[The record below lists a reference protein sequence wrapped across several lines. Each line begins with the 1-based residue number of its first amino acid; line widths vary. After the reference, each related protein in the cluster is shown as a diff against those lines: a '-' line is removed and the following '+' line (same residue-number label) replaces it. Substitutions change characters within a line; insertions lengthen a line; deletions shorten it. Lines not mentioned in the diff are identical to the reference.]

1 MTSMNILI
9 LYNGTQTYTNTVFD
23 HVSSFGKFSKSR
35 VFYAHLEAG
44 GDVSVDL
51 ARFDVVIIHYSI
63 RVCFDHVSIPM
74 AGKLSRFDGLKAL
87 FIQDEYDNTQRAWHW
102 IRELGIS
109 LVFTVVPPESIARV
123 YPPDHLPGVRFISN
137 ITGYVPD
144 GAQDISAV
152 TPPSH
157 RKILIGYRARNLPIR
172 YGALGFEKVEIGRMV
187 KTYCDAKGLPTD
199 IAWTEEARL
208 YGDAWVRFLQ
218 SCRAMLG
225 SESGS
230 NVFNWDG
237 KLESEIA
244 QWRKANPGASDDEAY
259 EAVVAPR
266 EIHDLM
272 NQVSPRVFE
281 AIANRIVLV
290 LFEGSYS
297 GVVVQDRHYLALKK
311 DGSNLPDILAKL
323 RDDAF
328 VDEITERAYRD
339 VLMSGRFSYRTFVGM
354 VDGEIAA
361 AFAAL
366 PARRAQQAPPAND
379 DPTGDAITAAPIR
392 ATATFQL
399 DAPVR
404 VAAEFTRFSD
414 RFLPTA
420 IWSSRRVRGAIP
432 AVVKR
437 ALAGLI
443 FAVWRVLPEPV
454 KAIVRRALR
463 GPAR

>member
-1 MTSMNILI
+1 MNILI

-35 VFYAHLEAG
+35 VSYAHLEAG

-51 ARFDVVIIHYSI
+51 ARFDAVVIHYSI
-63 RVCFDHVSIPM
+63 RVCFDQISTPM
-74 AGKLSRFDGLKAL
+74 AEKLSRFEGLKAL
-87 FIQDEYDNTQRAWHW
+87 FIQDEYDNTHRAWHW

-109 LVFTVVPPESIARV
+109 LVFTVVPPESIKRV
-123 YPPDHLPGVRFISN
+123 YPPDHLPGVRFVSN

-144 GAQDISAV
+144 GAQDISVVA
-152 TPPSH
+152 PPSH

-187 KTYCDAKGLPTD
+187 KTYCDANGLPTD

-208 YGDAWVRFLQ
+208 YGDSWVQFLQ

-230 NVFNWDG
+230 NVFNWEG
-237 KLESEIA
+237 KLDDEIA
-244 QWRKANPGASDDEAY
+244 QWRKANPAASNAEAY

-266 EIHDLM
+266 EIRGLM
-272 NQVSPRVFE
+272 NQISPRVFE

-297 GVVVQDRHYLALKK
+297 HVVVPDRHYLPLKK
-311 DGSNLPDILAKL
+311 DGSNLPEIIAKL
-323 RDDAF
+323 QDNAF

-339 VLMSGRFSYRTFVGM
+339 VLISDRFSYRTFVEM
-354 VDGEIAA
+354 VDAEIAI
-361 AFAAL
+361 AL
-366 PARRAQQAPPAND
+366 ASLPEHRARWAPSGID
-379 DPTGDAITAAPIR
+379 DPAGDAVTAVPIR
-392 ATATFQL
+392 ANATFQL
-399 DAPVR
+399 DGPLR
-404 VAAEFTRFSD
+404 VAAQFTRWSD

-420 IWSSRRVRGAIP
+420 RWNSRQGAAVIP

-437 ALAGLI
+437 AIAVGI

-454 KAIVRRALR
+454 KATVRRAVR

>member
-1 MTSMNILI
+1 MNILI

-74 AGKLSRFDGLKAL
+74 AEKLSRFDGLKAL
-87 FIQDEYDNTQRAWHW
+87 FIQDEYDNTHRAWHW

-123 YPPDHLPGVRFISN
+123 YPPDHLPGVRFVSN

-187 KTYCDAKGLPTD
+187 KTYCDAHGLPTD

-208 YGDAWVRFLQ
+208 YGDAWVQFLQ

-230 NVFNWDG
+230 NVFNWEG
-237 KLESEIA
+237 KLEGEIA

-266 EIHDLM
+266 EIHGLM

-297 GVVVQDRHYLALKK
+297 GVVVQGLHYLALKK

-323 RDDAF
+323 RDDSF

-339 VLMSGRFSYRTFVGM
+339 VLMSGRFSYRTFVEM
-354 VDGEIAA
+354 VDEEIAA
-361 AFAAL
+361 ALEAL
-366 PARRAQQAPPAND
+366 PEHRARWAPLGID
-379 DPTGDAITAAPIR
+379 DPASDAVTAVPIR

-399 DAPVR
+399 DGPVR
-404 VAAEFTRFSD
+404 VAAQFTRFSD
-414 RFLPTA
+414 RFLPTVRWNSRQGAA
-420 IWSSRRVRGAIP
+420 IIP

-437 ALAGLI
+437 ALAVGI

-454 KAIVRRALR
+454 KATVRRALR